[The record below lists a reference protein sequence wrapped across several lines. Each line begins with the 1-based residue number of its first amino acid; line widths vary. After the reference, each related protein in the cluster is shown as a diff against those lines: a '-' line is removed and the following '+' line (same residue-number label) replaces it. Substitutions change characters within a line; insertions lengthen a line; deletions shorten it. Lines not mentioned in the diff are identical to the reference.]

1 MSKILHLGI
10 KNKEFYF
17 VLLSIFRIF
26 AVSMEYCMKVR
37 GVQMSLAEPVVM
49 GILNCTPDSFY
60 ADSRKQTEQEIAER
74 AQQILAEGG
83 RIIDVG
89 AYSTRPGHEVV
100 SEEEEMQRLQAALT
114 VIRREVPNAVVSV
127 DTFRPLVARRCVEE
141 WGADMVN
148 DVSPT
153 PNSST
158 ERSDDRKKAMFEV
171 VSQLGVPYILM
182 SQQPTIEAML
192 SEWADD
198 VQQLRLMGAKDI
210 ILDPGFGFGK
220 TLDENFAVLRQMG
233 RLSVLNLPL
242 LVGLSR
248 KRMVWQ
254 TLNGSPETALNGTT
268 VLNTI
273 ALQHGASILRVHDVR
288 EACECVKL
296 LRNVEDSSHG

>member
-1 MSKILHLGI
+1 
-10 KNKEFYF
+10 
-17 VLLSIFRIF
+17 
-26 AVSMEYCMKVR
+26 MEYCMKVR

-100 SEEEEMQRLQAALT
+100 SEEEEMHRLQAALA
-114 VIRREVPNAVVSV
+114 VIRCEVPNAVVSV

-153 PNSST
+153 TNSST

-198 VQQLRLMGAKDI
+198 VQQLRSMGAKDI

-220 TLDENFAVLRQMG
+220 TLNENFAVLRQME
-233 RLSVLNLPL
+233 RLSVLSLPL

-273 ALQHGASILRVHDVR
+273 ALQQGASILRVHDVR
-288 EACECVKL
+288 EAVEVVTLVHSACVD
-296 LRNVEDSSHG
+296 RR

>member
-1 MSKILHLGI
+1 
-10 KNKEFYF
+10 
-17 VLLSIFRIF
+17 
-26 AVSMEYCMKVR
+26 
-37 GVQMSLAEPVVM
+37 MSLAEPVVM

-74 AQQILAEGG
+74 AQQIIAEGG

-89 AYSTRPGHEVV
+89 AYSTRPGHKVV
-100 SEEEEMQRLQAALT
+100 SEEEEMHRLQAALT
-114 VIRREVPNAVVSV
+114 VIRREVPDAIVSV

-148 DVSPT
+148 DVNPT
-153 PNSST
+153 PNSSS

-182 SQQPTIEAML
+182 SQQPTIEVML

-198 VQQLRLMGAKDI
+198 VQQLRSMGVKDI

-220 TLDENFAVLRQMG
+220 TLDENFTVLRQME

-254 TLNGSPETALNGTT
+254 TLNGSPDTALTGTT
-268 VLNTI
+268 VINTI
-273 ALQHGASILRVHDVR
+273 ALQHGAIILRVHDVR

-296 LRNVEDSSHG
+296 LRSVEGPAGVQMR

>member
-1 MSKILHLGI
+1 
-10 KNKEFYF
+10 
-17 VLLSIFRIF
+17 
-26 AVSMEYCMKVR
+26 MEYCMKVR
-37 GVQMSLAEPVVM
+37 GAQMSLAEPVVM

-60 ADSRKQTEQEIAER
+60 AGSRKQTELEIAER

-100 SEEEEMQRLQAALT
+100 SEEEEMHRLQAALA
-114 VIRREVPNAVVSV
+114 VIRCEVPDAVVSV

-158 ERSDDRKKAMFEV
+158 KRSDERKKAMFEV
-171 VSQLGVPYILM
+171 VSQLDVPYVLM

-192 SEWADD
+192 SEWAND
-198 VQQLRLMGAKDI
+198 VPQLRSMGAKDI

-220 TLDENFAVLRQMG
+220 TLNENFAVLRQME

-296 LRNVEDSSHG
+296 LRNVEGSSGVQMR

>member
-1 MSKILHLGI
+1 
-10 KNKEFYF
+10 
-17 VLLSIFRIF
+17 
-26 AVSMEYCMKVR
+26 MEYCMKVR
-37 GVQMSLAEPVVM
+37 GAQMSLAEPVVM

-100 SEEEEMQRLQAALT
+100 SEEEEMHRLQAALT
-114 VIRREVPNAVVSV
+114 VIRREVPDAVVSV

-153 PNSST
+153 TNSST

-198 VQQLRLMGAKDI
+198 VQQLRSMGAKDI

-220 TLDENFAVLRQMG
+220 TLDENFAVLRQME

-288 EACECVKL
+288 EAVEVVTLVHSACVD
-296 LRNVEDSSHG
+296 RR

>member
-198 VQQLRLMGAKDI
+198 VLQLRSMGAKDI

-220 TLDENFAVLRQMG
+220 TLDENFAVLRQME
-233 RLSVLNLPL
+233 RLSVLSLPL

-254 TLNGSPETALNGTT
+254 TLNGSPESALNGTT

-288 EACECVKL
+288 EAVEVVTLVHSACVD
-296 LRNVEDSSHG
+296 RR

>member
-1 MSKILHLGI
+1 
-10 KNKEFYF
+10 
-17 VLLSIFRIF
+17 
-26 AVSMEYCMKVR
+26 MEYCMKVR

-100 SEEEEMQRLQAALT
+100 SEEEEMHRLQAALT
-114 VIRREVPNAVVSV
+114 VIRREVPNAIVSV

-153 PNSST
+153 TNSST

-171 VSQLGVPYILM
+171 VSQLGVPYVLM

-198 VQQLRLMGAKDI
+198 VQQLRSIGAKDI

-220 TLDENFAVLRQMG
+220 TLDENFAVLRQTE

-273 ALQHGASILRVHDVR
+273 ALQQGASILRVHDVR
-288 EACECVKL
+288 EAVEVVTLVHSACVD
-296 LRNVEDSSHG
+296 RR

>member
-1 MSKILHLGI
+1 
-10 KNKEFYF
+10 
-17 VLLSIFRIF
+17 
-26 AVSMEYCMKVR
+26 MEYCMKVR
-37 GVQMSLAEPVVM
+37 GAQMSLAEPVVM

-89 AYSTRPGHEVV
+89 AYSTRPGHEEV
-100 SEEEEMQRLQAALT
+100 SEEEEMHRLQAALT
-114 VIRREVPNAVVSV
+114 AIRRELPNAVVSV

-148 DVSPT
+148 DVNPT

-158 ERSDDRKKAMFEV
+158 ERSGDRKKAMFEV
-171 VSQLGVPYILM
+171 VSQLGVPYVLM

-192 SEWADD
+192 SEWVDD
-198 VQQLRLMGAKDI
+198 VQQLRSKGTKDI
-210 ILDPGFGFGK
+210 ILDPGIGFGK
-220 TLDENFAVLRQMG
+220 TLDENFAVLRQME

-288 EACECVKL
+288 EACECVRL
-296 LRNVEDSSHG
+296 LLSVEGASQV

>member
-1 MSKILHLGI
+1 
-10 KNKEFYF
+10 
-17 VLLSIFRIF
+17 
-26 AVSMEYCMKVR
+26 MEYCMKVR

-100 SEEEEMQRLQAALT
+100 SEEEEMQRLQVALT

-153 PNSST
+153 TNSST

-198 VQQLRLMGAKDI
+198 VQQLRSMGAKDI

-220 TLDENFAVLRQMG
+220 SLDENFAVLRQME
-233 RLSVLNLPL
+233 RLSVLSLPL

-273 ALQHGASILRVHDVR
+273 ALLQGAHILRVHDVR
-288 EACECVKL
+288 EA
-296 LRNVEDSSHG
+296 VEVVTLVHSASVDRR

>member
-1 MSKILHLGI
+1 
-10 KNKEFYF
+10 
-17 VLLSIFRIF
+17 
-26 AVSMEYCMKVR
+26 MEYCMKVR
-37 GVQMSLAEPVVM
+37 GAQMSLAEPVVM

-100 SEEEEMQRLQAALT
+100 SEEEEMHRLQAALT

-153 PNSST
+153 TNSST

-182 SQQPTIEAML
+182 SQQPTIETML

-198 VQQLRLMGAKDI
+198 VQQLRSMGAKDI

-220 TLDENFAVLRQMG
+220 TLDENFAVLRQME
-233 RLSVLNLPL
+233 RLSVLSLPL

-288 EACECVKL
+288 EA
-296 LRNVEDSSHG
+296 VEVVTLVHSASVDRR

>member
-1 MSKILHLGI
+1 
-10 KNKEFYF
+10 
-17 VLLSIFRIF
+17 
-26 AVSMEYCMKVR
+26 MEYCMKVR

-254 TLNGSPETALNGTT
+254 TLNGSPETALNGTI

>member
-1 MSKILHLGI
+1 
-10 KNKEFYF
+10 
-17 VLLSIFRIF
+17 
-26 AVSMEYCMKVR
+26 
-37 GVQMSLAEPVVM
+37 MSLAEPVVM

-100 SEEEEMQRLQAALT
+100 SEEEEMHRLQAALT
-114 VIRREVPNAVVSV
+114 VIRREVPDAVVSV

-148 DVSPT
+148 DVNPT

-198 VQQLRLMGAKDI
+198 VQQLRSMGAKDI

-220 TLDENFAVLRQMG
+220 TLDENFAVLRQME

-296 LRNVEDSSHG
+296 LRSVEGASHR

>member
-1 MSKILHLGI
+1 
-10 KNKEFYF
+10 
-17 VLLSIFRIF
+17 
-26 AVSMEYCMKVR
+26 MEYCMKVR

-100 SEEEEMQRLQAALT
+100 SEEEEMQRLQVALT

-153 PNSST
+153 TNSST

-171 VSQLGVPYILM
+171 VSQLDVPYVLM
-182 SQQPTIEAML
+182 SQQPTIETML

-198 VQQLRLMGAKDI
+198 VQQLRSMGAKDI

-220 TLDENFAVLRQMG
+220 TLDENFAVLRQMEQ
-233 RLSVLNLPL
+233 LSVLNLPL

-254 TLNGSPETALNGTT
+254 TLNGSPETAMNGTT

-296 LRNVEDSSHG
+296 LRNVEGALGE

>member
-1 MSKILHLGI
+1 
-10 KNKEFYF
+10 
-17 VLLSIFRIF
+17 
-26 AVSMEYCMKVR
+26 MEYCMKVR
-37 GVQMSLAEPVVM
+37 GAQMSLAEPVVM

-74 AQQILAEGG
+74 AQQILTEGG

-100 SEEEEMQRLQAALT
+100 SEEEEMYRLQTALA
-114 VIRREVPNAVVSV
+114 VIRREVPDAVVSV

-148 DVSPT
+148 DVNPT
-153 PNSST
+153 PDSSHAGS
-158 ERSDDRKKAMFEV
+158 SDDRKKAMFEV
-171 VSQLGVPYILM
+171 VAQLGVPYILM

-192 SEWADD
+192 GEWADD
-198 VQQLRLMGAKDI
+198 VQQLRSMGAKDI

-220 TLDENFAVLRQMG
+220 TLDENFAVLRQME

-273 ALQHGASILRVHDVR
+273 ALQQGASILRVHDVK
-288 EACECVKL
+288 EAVEAVKL
-296 LRNVEDSSHG
+296 LLSVQGPSGVQNAISE

>member
-1 MSKILHLGI
+1 
-10 KNKEFYF
+10 
-17 VLLSIFRIF
+17 
-26 AVSMEYCMKVR
+26 MKVR
-37 GVQMSLAEPVVM
+37 GAQMSLAEPVVM

-100 SEEEEMQRLQAALT
+100 SEEEEMHRLQAALT

-153 PNSST
+153 TNSST

-198 VQQLRLMGAKDI
+198 VQQLRSIGAKDI

-220 TLDENFAVLRQMG
+220 TLDENFAVLRQME

-254 TLNGSPETALNGTT
+254 TLNVSPETALNGTT

-273 ALQHGASILRVHDVR
+273 ALQQGANILRVHDVR

-296 LRNVEDSSHG
+296 LRSVEGALGE

>member
-1 MSKILHLGI
+1 
-10 KNKEFYF
+10 
-17 VLLSIFRIF
+17 
-26 AVSMEYCMKVR
+26 
-37 GVQMSLAEPVVM
+37 MSLAEPVVM

-89 AYSTRPGHEVV
+89 AYSTRPGHEEV
-100 SEEEEMQRLQAALT
+100 SEEEEMHRLQAALT
-114 VIRREVPNAVVSV
+114 VIRRELPNAVVSV

-148 DVSPT
+148 DVNPT
-153 PNSST
+153 PDSSHAGS
-158 ERSDDRKKAMFEV
+158 SDDRKKAMFEV
-171 VSQLGVPYILM
+171 VAQLGVPYILM

-192 SEWADD
+192 GEWADD
-198 VQQLRLMGAKDI
+198 VQQLRSMGAKDI

-220 TLDENFAVLRQMG
+220 TLDENFAVLSQME

-273 ALQHGASILRVHDVR
+273 ALQQGASILRVHDVK
-288 EACECVKL
+288 EAVEAVKL
-296 LRNVEDSSHG
+296 LLSVQGPSGVQNAISE

>member
-1 MSKILHLGI
+1 
-10 KNKEFYF
+10 
-17 VLLSIFRIF
+17 
-26 AVSMEYCMKVR
+26 MEYCMKVR
-37 GVQMSLAEPVVM
+37 GAQMSLAEPVVM

-100 SEEEEMQRLQAALT
+100 SEEEEMQRLQVALT

-153 PNSST
+153 TNSST

-171 VSQLGVPYILM
+171 VSQLDVPYVLM
-182 SQQPTIEAML
+182 SQQPTIETML

-198 VQQLRLMGAKDI
+198 VQQLRSMGAKDI

-220 TLDENFAVLRQMG
+220 TLDENFAVLRQMEQ
-233 RLSVLNLPL
+233 LSVLNLPL

-254 TLNGSPETALNGTT
+254 TLNGSPETAMNGTT

-296 LRNVEDSSHG
+296 LRNVEGALGE

>member
-1 MSKILHLGI
+1 
-10 KNKEFYF
+10 
-17 VLLSIFRIF
+17 
-26 AVSMEYCMKVR
+26 MEYCMKVR